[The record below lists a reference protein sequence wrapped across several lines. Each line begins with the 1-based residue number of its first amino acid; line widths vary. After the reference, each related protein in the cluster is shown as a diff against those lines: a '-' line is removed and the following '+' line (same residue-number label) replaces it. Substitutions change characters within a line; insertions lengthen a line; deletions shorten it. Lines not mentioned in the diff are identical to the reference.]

1 MRYLITP
8 SLYGAY
14 SYYKNT
20 DYCKFCEDM
29 DKAIEAEKKAYQ
41 DWLNTLNKVKT
52 PTTEAQQ
59 KGIDFENAV
68 QELCEN
74 YEGVHLEDEKLV
86 FGNEVDF
93 ILTSMLPEAEAK
105 SAFEIAKKVVKGIW
119 QETLQKEVDNY
130 KLYGR
135 ADVIKQNY
143 IYDIKRVSQYD
154 VGKYQK
160 SIQHLLYMECADIDN
175 FEYLIAD
182 KSGNIYSEY
191 YAREPQEVLLSKI
204 DEMVEF
210 IKSVPEFYKP
220 FNENWEVR
228 DE

>member
-8 SLYGAY
+8 SLYGSY

-20 DYCKFCEDM
+20 DFSRFYEDIER
-29 DKAIEAEKKAYQ
+29 AEEAERNAYQ

-59 KGIDFENAV
+59 AGINFENAV
-68 QELCEN
+68 EELCNN
-74 YEGVHLEDEKLV
+74 YEGVNLEDEKLV

-93 ILTSMLPEAEAK
+93 ILTSMLPENEAK
-105 SAFEIAKKVVKGIW
+105 AAYEIAKKVVQGIW

-130 KLYGR
+130 LLYGR
-135 ADVIKQNY
+135 ADVIKKNY

-154 VGKYQK
+154 IGKYQK

-182 KSGNIYSEY
+182 KSGNIFVEY

-204 DEMVEF
+204 DTMVDF
-210 IKSVPEFYKP
+210 IKSVPEFSKP
-220 FNENWEVR
+220 FNEKWSVK